1 MIIDFHNHYYPPEYL
16 DALGPSGSTL
26 RITHDADG
34 NPIVHYPGDYN
45 VMVRG
50 HRDIAYRQTV
60 LDEQGVTMQVITL
73 TTPGTHV
80 DPPAVATKLAAITN
94 DAFARV
100 RSDRPARFLP
110 LATLPLC
117 DPKASVTELVR
128 AMDELRLPGAML
140 FGNVNGTG
148 LDDAQFWPLYEA
160 ANDRDAVLMIHPTY
174 PVGVEAMRDYWLLP
188 LNGFL
193 FDTTLAASKLVF
205 SGVAKRHPRIRW
217 VLGHLGGTIPYLAER
232 LDRGWRAFKEC
243 RAHIDEPPTAYLKRH
258 FWYDTV
264 NFAAGPLKLAI
275 DFAGPDKILAGSDY
289 PHMIGSIPLMLQAL
303 REPADPGRGAGWHS
317 RRKRAAATSTL
328 SLGSFPSGP
337 SGASP

>member
-1 MIIDFHNHYYPPEYL
+1 MRVIDFHNHYYPPEYL
-16 DALGPSGSTL
+16 DALAPSGSTL
-26 RITHDADG
+26 RITHDQAG
-34 NPIVHYPGDYN
+34 NPVVHYPGDYN
-45 VMVRG
+45 VMVPG
-50 HRDIAYRQTV
+50 HRDIAYRQSV
-60 LDEQGVTMQVITL
+60 LDELGVTTQVISL

-80 DPPAVATKLAAITN
+80 DPPAVAVTLARITN
-94 DAFARV
+94 DAFAKVQTERTG
-100 RSDRPARFLP
+100 RFVP

-117 DPKASVTELVR
+117 DAAASATEFAR
-128 AMDELRLPGAML
+128 AVDELKMPGAML
-140 FGNVNGTG
+140 FSNVNGIG
-148 LDDAQFWPLYEA
+148 LDQPQFWPIYEA

-174 PVGVEAMRDYWLLP
+174 PLGVEAMREYWLMP

-205 SGVAKRHPRIRW
+205 SGVVRRYPRIRW

-275 DFAGPDKILAGSDY
+275 EFAGADRILAGSDY
-289 PHMIGSIPLMLQAL
+289 PHMIGSIPLMLEAINGLPISDDAKAGILGGNAERLL
-303 REPADPGRGAGWHS
+303 RRPPG
-317 RRKRAAATSTL
+317 
-328 SLGSFPSGP
+328 
-337 SGASP
+337 